1 MRITQITAPQPLRGT
16 PDATQQ
22 LSLTVL
28 PPQSK
33 QPQELSVRVFIVSDV
48 RLHRDGLSSLLQGCP
63 YIHVLGGDTLQGAP
77 VALRTAAA
85 DVALLDAP
93 QPANCCLALR
103 QVRPQLR
110 TLVLGIPGTAGEDL
124 SCAAALIDGYIRVD
138 ATVGEVLSAIA
149 AIVGGESLCSP
160 EATASLHQRDRTD
173 RPTHTVPL
181 TAREL
186 QVAVA
191 NQADRTLPGRATLH
205 CKESRPKHPAE
216 AGCPLSWASSSQA
229 ASPHGRARGR
239 SERLTW
245 LRTTHLLRAVA

>member
-186 QVAVA
+186 QVADLL
-191 NQADRTLPGRATLH
+191 NLGLPTKQIARYLGVRPCTAKNHVRNILQKLDVH
-205 CKESRPKHPAE
+205 CR
-216 AGCPLSWASSSQA
+216 GQA
-229 ASPHGRARGR
+229 AAKLRRLMGGLVGGRNA
-239 SERLTW
+239 
-245 LRTTHLLRAVA
+245 